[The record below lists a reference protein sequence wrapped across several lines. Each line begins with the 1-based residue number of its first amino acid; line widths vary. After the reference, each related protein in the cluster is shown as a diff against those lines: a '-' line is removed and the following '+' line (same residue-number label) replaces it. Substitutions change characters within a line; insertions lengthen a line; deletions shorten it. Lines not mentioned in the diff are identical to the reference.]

1 MKFKCVLILGMFVVV
16 LSPVFCGCS
25 ARHFATNSTMLA
37 NPWVDCGHDDSC
49 ASNIA
54 GFDFPIKVAG
64 MKIRAMKDM
73 IEIIYPLD
81 NSKNVII
88 RKTTEENYNNFD
100 ISGDYNRYPIKD
112 TLRLDNGVEFIVR
125 RDKNLIYVAY
135 LGAES
140 GFYSIRC
147 DKGITAQELQDVY
160 DVIANAEAYQ
170 FEN

>member
-1 MKFKCVLILGMFVVV
+1 MKFKYVLILGLFVVIFA
-16 LSPVFCGCS
+16 PIFCGCS
-25 ARHFATNSTMLA
+25 AKHFATNSTMLA
-37 NPWVDCGHDDSC
+37 NPWVDCGHDNSC

-54 GFDFPIKVAG
+54 GFDFPIKGAG

-73 IEIIYPLD
+73 IEIIYPMD
-81 NSKNVII
+81 DSKNVIL

-140 GFYSIRC
+140 GFYSISC
-147 DKGITAQELQDVY
+147 VKGFTEAELQSIY
-160 DVIANAEAYQ
+160 NVIARVEVSD
-170 FEN
+170 FE